1 MRKVLFRYVVKFL
14 LYISHYM
21 YLGIVTF
28 YLHTLF
34 FLRYMCVCVCVCS
47 EVFIVYFKLHVPWS
61 SDLLFTYIH
70 TYIYMCVCVCVCVC
84 VCMMMMIMYVFHLY
98 HTWRVFCCSCF
109 PTTFFNGLFIA
120 WRAVERFYA
129 EGFGFLFDNTSCVV
143 LVFASLFP

>member
-34 FLRYMCVCVCVCS
+34 FLRYMCVCVCVCVVRFLLYIS
-47 EVFIVYFKLHVPWS
+47 NYMYLDLVTFYLH
-61 SDLLFTYIH
+61 TYI
-70 TYIYMCVCVCVCVC
+70 YIYMCVCVCVCVC

-109 PTTFFNGLFIA
+109 PTTFFSGLFIA

-129 EGFGFLFDNTSCVV
+129 EGFDFLFDNTSCVV